1 MLIFAIMINEVRQNV
16 LAILNKNNYGYL
28 TPADF
33 NLFAKQAQL
42 EIFEN
47 YFYDY
52 DYTINKQNAMRSGD
66 GYADIGRGLE
76 EVIDSFSVTATLTQA
91 TPGTS
96 LYSLPSDYYLVN
108 KVIYGTIEAERV
120 TQSKILYLTT
130 SPLTAPTKTYPA
142 YILGGNTIT
151 VYPTNITGATDIS
164 AQYLRYPLDPNWTY
178 PTLSSGEA
186 VFNSS
191 AVGYQDFELPQSDM
205 YNLIMKI
212 CEYAGVQIREAQVV
226 QYAQA
231 EEAQNK
237 AEEK

>member
-66 GYADIGRGLE
+66 GYADILKGLE
-76 EVIDSFSVTATLTQA
+76 EVIDTFSSTSTLTQV
-91 TPGTS
+91 S
-96 LYSLPSDYYLVN
+96 NNNYSAPSDYYLIN
-108 KVIYGTIEAERV
+108 KVIFNNIEVERV
-120 TQSKILYLTT
+120 TQSKILYLT
-130 SPLTAPTKTYPA
+130 SSLLTAPSTSYPS
-142 YILGGNTIT
+142 YVLEGSTVT
-151 VYPTNITGATDIS
+151 VYPVTITGANDIS
-164 AQYLRYPLDPNWTY
+164 AQYIRYPLDPNWTY
-178 PTLSSGEA
+178 STLSSGEA

>member
-1 MLIFAIMINEVRQNV
+1 MINEVRQNV

-66 GYADIGRGLE
+66 GYADILKGLE
-76 EVIDSFSVTATLTQA
+76 EVIDTFSSTSTLTQV
-91 TPGTS
+91 S
-96 LYSLPSDYYLVN
+96 NNNYSAPSDYYLIN
-108 KVIYGTIEAERV
+108 KVIFNNIEVERV
-120 TQSKILYLTT
+120 TQSKMLYLT
-130 SPLTAPTKTYPA
+130 SSLLTAPSTSYPS
-142 YILGGNTIT
+142 YVLEGSTVT
-151 VYPTNITGATDIS
+151 VYPVTITGANDIS
-164 AQYLRYPLDPNWTY
+164 AQYIRYPLDPNWTY
-178 PTLSSGEA
+178 ATLSNGEA
-186 VFNSS
+186 VFDQSN
-191 AVGYQDFELPQSDM
+191 ADYQDFELPQSDM

-212 CEYAGVQIREAQVV
+212 CEYAGVTIREAQVV
-226 QYAQA
+226 QYAQT

>member
-66 GYADIGRGLE
+66 GYADILKGLE
-76 EVIDSFSVTATLTQA
+76 EVIDTFSSTSTLTQV
-91 TPGTS
+91 S
-96 LYSLPSDYYLVN
+96 NNNYSAPSDYYLIN
-108 KVIYGTIEAERV
+108 KVIFNNIEVERV
-120 TQSKILYLTT
+120 TQSKMLYLT
-130 SPLTAPTKTYPA
+130 SSLLTAPSTSYPS
-142 YILGGNTIT
+142 YVLEGSTVT
-151 VYPTNITGATDIS
+151 VYPVTITGANDIS
-164 AQYLRYPLDPNWTY
+164 AQYIRYPLDPNWTY
-178 PTLSSGEA
+178 ATLSNGEA
-186 VFNSS
+186 VFDQSN
-191 AVGYQDFELPQSDM
+191 ADYQDFELPQSDM

-212 CEYAGVQIREAQVV
+212 CEYAGVTIREAQVV
-226 QYAQA
+226 QYAQT

>member
-1 MLIFAIMINEVRQNV
+1 LLIFAIMINEVRQNV

-66 GYADIGRGLE
+66 GYADILKGLE
-76 EVIDSFSVTATLTQA
+76 EVIDTFSSTSTLTQV
-91 TPGTS
+91 S
-96 LYSLPSDYYLVN
+96 NNNYSAPSDYYLIN
-108 KVIYGTIEAERV
+108 KVIFNNIEVERV
-120 TQSKILYLTT
+120 TQSKILYLT
-130 SPLTAPTKTYPA
+130 SSLLTAPSTSYPS
-142 YILGGNTIT
+142 YVLEGSTVT
-151 VYPTNITGATDIS
+151 VYPVTITGANDIS
-164 AQYLRYPLDPNWTY
+164 AQYIRYPLDPNWTY
-178 PTLSSGEA
+178 STLSSGEA

-226 QYAQA
+226 QYAQT

>member
-66 GYADIGRGLE
+66 GYADILKGLE
-76 EVIDSFSVTATLTQA
+76 EVIDTFSSTSTLTQV
-91 TPGTS
+91 S
-96 LYSLPSDYYLVN
+96 NNNYSAPSDYYLIN
-108 KVIYGTIEAERV
+108 KVIFNNIEVERV
-120 TQSKILYLTT
+120 TQSKILYLT
-130 SPLTAPTKTYPA
+130 SSLLTAPSTSYPS
-142 YILGGNTIT
+142 YVLEGSTVT
-151 VYPTNITGATDIS
+151 VYPVTITGANDIS
-164 AQYLRYPLDPNWTY
+164 AQYIRYPLDPNWTY
-178 PTLSSGEA
+178 STLSSGEA

-226 QYAQA
+226 QYAQT

>member
-1 MLIFAIMINEVRQNV
+1 MINEVRQNV

-66 GYADIGRGLE
+66 GYADILKGLE
-76 EVIDSFSVTATLTQA
+76 EVIDTFSSTSTLTQV
-91 TPGTS
+91 S
-96 LYSLPSDYYLVN
+96 NNNYSAPSDYYLIN
-108 KVIYGTIEAERV
+108 KVIFNNIEVERV
-120 TQSKILYLTT
+120 TQSKILYLT
-130 SPLTAPTKTYPA
+130 SSLLTAPSTSYPS
-142 YILGGNTIT
+142 YVLEGSTVT
-151 VYPTNITGATDIS
+151 VYPVTITGANDIS
-164 AQYLRYPLDPNWTY
+164 AQYIRYPLDPNWTY
-178 PTLSSGEA
+178 ATLSNGEA
-186 VFNSS
+186 VFDQSN
-191 AVGYQDFELPQSDM
+191 ADYQDFELPQSDM

-226 QYAQA
+226 QYAQT